1 LYYKYTNDLIEGI
14 ARTILDPEL
23 NRNVTRTTYQNIG
36 KNSSVGASFFGSINP
51 WKPLTLRGS
60 INGYTYHPTAN
71 SDQASQQSS
80 TGTYFQYNAFTSASL
95 AIKGGWT
102 GELFGVF
109 NSRRRTIQGTNPA
122 FNLFGLGVKKE
133 IIAKKFT
140 LGLNALSPFQKYL
153 KFDSEVNTSTLV
165 QTQKIRYP
173 LQSFGISFTYNF
185 GKVSY
190 GQQTKKKGVNNDDLL
205 QGGDQGGAPGGAG
218 GGAGPRQ

>member
-1 LYYKYTNDLIEGI
+1 MIEGY
-14 ARTILDPEL
+14 AETINDTDLG
-23 NRNVTRTTYQNIG
+23 RNVTRTTYQNIG
-36 KNSSVGASFFGSINP
+36 TNKSFGASFFGSINP

-60 INGYTYHPTAN
+60 INAFTYNPATR
-71 SDQASQQSS
+71 DPKTLQQSS
-80 TGTYFQYNAFTSASL
+80 IGTFFQFNAFTSASL
-95 AIKGGWT
+95 AVKGGWT

-153 KFDSEVNTSTLV
+153 KFDSQVNTTSLN
-165 QTQKIRYP
+165 QTTKIRYP

-205 QGGDQGGAPGGAG
+205 QGGDQTGAPGGAG
-218 GGAGPRQ
+218 GGTGTRQ